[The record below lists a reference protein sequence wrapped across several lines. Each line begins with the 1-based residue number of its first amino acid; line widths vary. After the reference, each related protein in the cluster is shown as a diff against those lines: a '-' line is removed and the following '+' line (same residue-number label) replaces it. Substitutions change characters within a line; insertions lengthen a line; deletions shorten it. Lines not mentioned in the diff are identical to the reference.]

1 MLRIRVSSTSN
12 RMKQDYID
20 YIEREDKKVLTMF
33 KGTIIQVIDGLDA
46 ILFMTKYV
54 YLDWCKGKTYYDDI
68 DKCYKHN
75 GCKVSK
81 ERAEQYEYEELKRNL
96 QKPVDIYENLC

>member
-1 MLRIRVSSTSN
+1 MLRIRVSNTSN
-12 RMKQDYID
+12 SMKQDYID
-20 YIEREDKKVLTMF
+20 YIERADRKVLTRF
-33 KGTIIQVIDGLDA
+33 GSIIIQVTDGLDT

-54 YLDWCKGKTYYDDI
+54 YSNWCKGKTYYDDI

-81 ERAEQYEYEELKRNL
+81 EDAEQYEYEEIKRNL

>member
-1 MLRIRVSSTSN
+1 MLIVRVSSTSN

-20 YIEREDKKVLTMF
+20 YIERADRKVLTRF
-33 KGTIIQVIDGLDA
+33 GSIIIQVTDGLDT

-54 YLDWCKGKTYYDDI
+54 YLNWCKGKTYYDDI
-68 DKCYKHN
+68 NKCYKHN

-81 ERAEQYEYEELKRNL
+81 EKAEQYECEEIKRNL